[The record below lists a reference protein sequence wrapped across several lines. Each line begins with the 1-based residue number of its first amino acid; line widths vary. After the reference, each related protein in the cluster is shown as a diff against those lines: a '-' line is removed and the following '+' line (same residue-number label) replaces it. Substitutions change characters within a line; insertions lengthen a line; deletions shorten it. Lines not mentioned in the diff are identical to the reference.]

1 MDAEIISIGTELLMG
16 ETVDTN
22 SSYIGEQLARI
33 GIDLT
38 WATKVGDHP
47 DRLQE
52 AIRHAWGRSDVTIT
66 TGGLGPTSDDLTR
79 ESIAAV
85 MGERM
90 EVQDD
95 LLAHLRSQFE
105 SRGIHM
111 PETNVKQATLI
122 PSARVIPNPMG
133 TAPGWWIE
141 RDGRVIAALP
151 GPPREIT
158 GMWESVVGP
167 GLRALNPG
175 VFIVTRTLK
184 TFGIT
189 EGGLDEMLSPLFE
202 SENPSLGIYSKQD
215 GIHLRAIARAES
227 EDEARTLIG
236 PMEAEIRRIAGHAIW
251 GEDDDTAVTAA
262 LRTLAERSLSLAIV
276 EGFTGGLLSSTLMES
291 PLSRDT
297 VVGSV
302 VLAANGSGA
311 KILGRRGWIRSQPDS
326 GRRHRACFCRQG
338 ELRRGRRTL
347 GDRAG
352 LGAYTAV
359 WASRNHA
366 HRDRGR
372 RREPCQ
378 VGVLPYPTA
387 AHQGARRYPHAAGA
401 YAGSG
406 DGRGRT
412 GVQLGVGSKR
422 DATMNVEETEASWGL
437 ADRGIGFQAAGFAFV
452 GCVGVAILELFSGSN
467 FWLYGA
473 FETAATKMHWSLIVP
488 AGCAIRLGEK
498 DVRDGKG
505 NSRSQEEPDSRR
517 GSRERAR
524 RDDRV
529 R

>member
-52 AIRHAWGRSDVTIT
+52 AIRRAWGRSDVTIT

-158 GMWESVVGP
+158 GMWESDVGP

-236 PMEAEIRRIAGHAIW
+236 SMEAEIRRIAGHAIW

-311 KILGRRGWIRSQPDS
+311 KILGGVDGSGVSPTPEDATGLASAVRESFDADVGLSVTALVSEPTQQSGPVGTTHIGIVTEGESHVRS
-326 GRRHRACFCRQG
+326 
-338 ELRRGRRTL
+338 
-347 GDRAG
+347 
-352 LGAYTAV
+352 
-359 WASRNHA
+359 AS
-366 HRDRGR
+366 
-372 RREPCQ
+372 
-378 VGVLPYPTA
+378 YPTRRLRIR
-387 AHQGARRYPHAAGA
+387 ARAVTH
-401 YAGSG
+401 
-406 DGRGRT
+406 T
-412 GVQLGVGSKR
+412 L
-422 DATMNVEETEASWGL
+422 
-437 ADRGIGFQAAGFAFV
+437 
-452 GCVGVAILELFSGSN
+452 LELTRVLETGAGGQASN
-467 FWLYGA
+467 WG
-473 FETAATKMHWSLIVP
+473 
-488 AGCAIRLGEK
+488 
-498 DVRDGKG
+498 
-505 NSRSQEEPDSRR
+505 
-517 GSRERAR
+517 
-524 RDDRV
+524 
-529 R
+529 

>member
-47 DRLQE
+47 ERLQE
-52 AIRHAWGRSDVTIT
+52 AIRRAWGRSDVTIT

-158 GMWESVVGP
+158 GMWEAVVGP

-276 EGFTGGLLSSTLMES
+276 EGFTGGLLSSTLLES

-311 KILGRRGWIRSQPDS
+311 KILGGVDGSGASPTPDDATGLASAVREGFDADVGLSVTALVSEPTRQSGPVGTTHIGIVTGGESHVRS
-326 GRRHRACFCRQG
+326 
-338 ELRRGRRTL
+338 
-347 GDRAG
+347 
-352 LGAYTAV
+352 
-359 WASRNHA
+359 AS
-366 HRDRGR
+366 
-372 RREPCQ
+372 
-378 VGVLPYPTA
+378 YPTRRLRIR
-387 AHQGARRYPHAAGA
+387 ARAVTH
-401 YAGSG
+401 
-406 DGRGRT
+406 T
-412 GVQLGVGSKR
+412 L
-422 DATMNVEETEASWGL
+422 
-437 ADRGIGFQAAGFAFV
+437 
-452 GCVGVAILELFSGSN
+452 LELTRVLETGAGGQASN
-467 FWLYGA
+467 WG
-473 FETAATKMHWSLIVP
+473 
-488 AGCAIRLGEK
+488 
-498 DVRDGKG
+498 
-505 NSRSQEEPDSRR
+505 
-517 GSRERAR
+517 
-524 RDDRV
+524 
-529 R
+529 